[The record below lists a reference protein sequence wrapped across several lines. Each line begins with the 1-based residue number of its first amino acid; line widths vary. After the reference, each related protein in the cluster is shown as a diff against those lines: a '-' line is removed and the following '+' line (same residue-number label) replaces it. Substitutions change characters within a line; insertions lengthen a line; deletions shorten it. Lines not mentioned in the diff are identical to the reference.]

1 MAKTVSITCPH
12 CNAIL
17 EVDVEAGVVL
27 THHAPREEKKGMDL
41 EERLRAMEEAK
52 ARAEDRMAEA
62 FRAEKSRERVMED
75 RFKKLLESAK
85 ESGDGP
91 PPLKDID
98 LD

>member
-1 MAKTVSITCPH
+1 MARTVSVTCPH
-12 CNAIL
+12 CHAVL

-27 THHAPREEKKGMDL
+27 THHAPREEKKAMDL

-62 FRAEKSRERVMED
+62 FRAEKAKERVMED
-75 RFKKLLESAK
+75 RFKKLLQSAR
-85 ESGDGP
+85 EDGEEP

>member
-12 CNAIL
+12 CNAVL
-17 EVDVEAGVVL
+17 EVDLDAGVVL
-27 THHAPREEKKGMDL
+27 THHPPRKETRSMDL
-41 EERLRAMEEAK
+41 EERLQAMEEAK

-62 FRAEKSRERVMED
+62 FRAEKAKERVMED
-75 RFKKLLESAK
+75 RFRKLLENAKDSAD
-85 ESGDGP
+85 EA

>member
-27 THHAPREEKKGMDL
+27 THHAPRKETKGMDL

-52 ARAEDRMAEA
+52 ARAEDKMAEA

-85 ESGDGP
+85 ESGDEP